1 MANNFVHY
9 AKVAP
14 LLYRGH
20 QTLDCRDDEGP
31 WGRRRAID
39 QAQAHA
45 DGAGTTLSVAGIREN
60 EERYFRVLL

>member
-9 AKVAP
+9 ARVAP

-31 WGRRRAID
+31 SGRRRAFD

-45 DGAGTTLSVAGIREN
+45 DGVETTSPASDIREN
-60 EERYFRVLL
+60 EERYFWVL